1 MYTCT
6 NHHHRGD
13 MLQLNYGGVAAGCQ
27 VTVLI
32 DQLQRLADWAS
43 SGTHYFR
50 TKADE
55 EPSVI
60 ISPTADSERD

>member
-1 MYTCT
+1 
-6 NHHHRGD
+6 

>member
-1 MYTCT
+1 
-6 NHHHRGD
+6 

-27 VTVLI
+27 ATVLI
-32 DQLQRLADWAS
+32 DQSQRLADWAS
-43 SGTHYFR
+43 SGTHYVR

-55 EPSVI
+55 KPSVI